1 MSPAPR
7 SAALADVSVY
17 GRLRHGI
24 LTLDH
29 LPGERLTE
37 RGLEDRLGSSRT
49 PIRAALLRLEA
60 DGLVRRDGRGWAVAP
75 IDLAEIRALAEY
87 REAIEVAAVRMAGER
102 ASDDDLAALAD
113 AIATDDDDDL
123 LRPGAGFHE
132 VIGRLSGNIF
142 LADGLA
148 GAMTRLLRP
157 RWLEMRTDEA
167 RSRAAAEH
175 REIADA
181 LIARDAERAAELVRA
196 HVRSGAQR
204 TVETLA
210 HEQRRLRGHGLAVVD
225 DG

>member
-1 MSPAPR
+1 MSTAHR
-7 SAALADVSVY
+7 SELRADASVY

-113 AIATDDDDDL
+113 AIATDDDDL

-132 VIGRLSGNIF
+132 IIGRLSGNVF
-142 LADGLA
+142 LAEGLA

-157 RWLEMRTDEA
+157 RWLEVRTDEA
-167 RSRAAAEH
+167 RDRARDEH

-181 LIARDAERAAELVRA
+181 LMARDAERAAELVRA

-210 HEQRRLRGHGLAVVD
+210 HERRRLRGHGLAVVD
-225 DG
+225 EG